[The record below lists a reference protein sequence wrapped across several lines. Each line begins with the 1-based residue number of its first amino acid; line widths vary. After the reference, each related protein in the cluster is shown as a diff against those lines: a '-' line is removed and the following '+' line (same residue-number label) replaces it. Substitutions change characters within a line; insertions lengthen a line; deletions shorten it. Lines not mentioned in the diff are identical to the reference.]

1 MKKSVLIIITTLFV
15 MNTFAQ
21 TGPGGVGS
29 NDGSSALKMWF
40 RTDNG
45 VVGTTNVS
53 AWSNSA
59 GVAAHNLTSSG
70 TGRPSLNSGGANGY
84 DFLNFDGNDFF
95 GITGALTVANFV
107 TDQASTFIVNKRGA
121 SSSSWVYATHPHQ
134 IQRFSCH
141 VAWNNSKVYYDIGS
155 CCASTARLQTGA
167 LSNLNNY
174 SIWSYDAL
182 NSSGKQLY
190 RDGALLQNR
199 ANTLTY
205 SSHASHTFR
214 IGEAYK
220 GQITEV
226 IIFNQKINTAQR
238 YVIENYLSGKYN
250 IPLTANNIYTQDDV
264 ANGDF
269 DHDIAG
275 IGRVD
280 ASNIH
285 NNAQGTGMV
294 RVLNPTNLGDDEF
307 LMWGH
312 DNGVAEATNIIDVPL
327 GVIARFDRVWRVS
340 EVNLSGASVSVGDID
355 MQWDLSG
362 LNAVT
367 PSDLRLL
374 IDTDDDGLFA
384 DETPIAGAVSLG
396 GNIYG
401 FIKVPGGALGISDN
415 RRFTLATVDKIQTPL
430 PVELISFEANA
441 NENRV
446 DLEWITASEINNDF
460 FTIERSSDA
469 INWEDVSKINGA
481 GNSNQTISY
490 YDVDYNPIVGTSYYR
505 LKQTDFNGEYK
516 YSNIVPVKF
525 IKGTSE
531 NQLINIF
538 PNPANS
544 GSIVELK
551 FENITE
557 DEILVVLRDIKGREF
572 YSKIHIDIVDGKLIG
587 IPIDDNVP
595 KGIYLITATSENQIY
610 SQKLIVK

>member
-29 NDGSSALKMWF
+29 NDGSSSLEFWYMAQDETYNDGDLIGSI
-40 RTDNG
+40 TDRSGNG
-45 VVGTTNVS
+45 RSIVGIAGERPIFTATT
-53 AWSNSA
+53 
-59 GVAAHNLTSSG
+59 AAINNMSSM
-70 TGRPSLNSGGANGY
+70 L
-84 DFLNFDGNDFF
+84 FDGNDELETTYQGNSNENMSYGVIFNY
-95 GITGALTVANFV
+95 VS
-107 TDQASTFIVNKRGA
+107 QASTNVIIQHGGRNLMSLTSGDFYSDFVGA
-121 SSSSWVYATHPHQ
+121 SSHTASITASAT
-134 IQRFSCH
+134 
-141 VAWNNSKVYYDIGS
+141 
-155 CCASTARLQTGA
+155 
-167 LSNLNNY
+167 
-174 SIWSYDAL
+174 WSYHSKTFANSGANRLKFYVNQDNVATFNHNIENRISNTWIGGNGNGGGAGLKGGIAEVYKFSRVL
-182 NSSGKQLY
+182 NSAEQIII
-190 RDGALLQNR
+190 
-199 ANTLTY
+199 ANY
-205 SSHASHTFR
+205 MA
-214 IGEAYK
+214 A
-220 GQITEV
+220 
-226 IIFNQKINTAQR
+226 
-238 YVIENYLSGKYN
+238 KYN
-250 IPLTANNIYTQDDV
+250 ISLTVNDFYNEDNSGNGNYDYDV
-264 ANGDF
+264 
-269 DHDIAG
+269 AG

-280 ASNIH
+280 ATNLHDDS
-285 NNAQGTGMV
+285 QGTGMV
-294 RVLNPTNLGDDEF
+294 RVLNPTNLDDDEF

-340 EVNLSGASVSVGDID
+340 ERNASNASSVNVGDID

-374 IDTDDDGLFA
+374 IDTDNDGLFA

-401 FIKVPGGALGISDN
+401 FIKVPGGTAGIRNN

-441 NENRV
+441 NEDKV

-544 GSIVELK
+544 GSIVQLK